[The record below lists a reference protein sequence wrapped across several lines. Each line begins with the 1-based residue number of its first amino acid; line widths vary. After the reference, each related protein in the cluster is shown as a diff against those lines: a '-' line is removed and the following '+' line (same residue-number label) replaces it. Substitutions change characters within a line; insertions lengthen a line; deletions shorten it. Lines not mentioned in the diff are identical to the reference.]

1 MDHFANL
8 QSSDWQVRWRAAE
21 ELAKLAEQ
29 GDGRALEALA
39 TVRDDPYWEVRH
51 AAVRA
56 WAKAEDGRRQ
66 AFLLE
71 ALADRMYW
79 IGQAAIEGLIRFGV
93 AAVEPLIE
101 VLGDGRPEVSV
112 RAAEALGRLGDPR
125 ALPMLRTLASDRR
138 QPGDVRKAA
147 QEASTR
153 IEEAWSAVSHG
164 AIEMA
169 GEKAVSEGAIA
180 VVEGENGEWK
190 MENGGREAGGGGG
203 WKRGRKP
210 WWQWLLRL

>member
-1 MDHFANL
+1 VGVLGGDSERL
-8 QSSDWQVRWRAAE
+8 
-21 ELAKLAEQ
+21 EQ
-29 GDGRALEALA
+29 LLRMRDGRAIPPLLRALVGGKEHAQVHAAEALG
-39 TVRDDPYWEVRH
+39 RLGDLR
-51 AAVRA
+51 AVGPLI
-56 WAKAEDGRRQ
+56 D
-66 AFLLE
+66 
-71 ALADRMYW
+71 ALRS
-79 IGQAAIEGLIRFGV
+79 GVGPLQEAAIEGLVRFGV